1 MYGECKRLFLLGKQP
16 FALADVSEISF
27 CHIIFHFL
35 NTSEQDLVP
44 NFKPG

>member
-1 MYGECKRLFLLGKQP
+1 MCVECKRLFLLEEQP
-16 FALADVSEISF
+16 FALADMKEISF
-27 CHIIFHFL
+27 CHIFFHFW